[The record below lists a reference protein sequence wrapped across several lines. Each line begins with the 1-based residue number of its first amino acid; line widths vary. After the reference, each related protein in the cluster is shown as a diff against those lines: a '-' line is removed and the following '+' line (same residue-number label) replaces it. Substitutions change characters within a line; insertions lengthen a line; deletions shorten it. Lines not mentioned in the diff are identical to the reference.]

1 MTMTQVMNPAKV
13 TLSQAPQA
21 LAGHF
26 AGYELKLLSH
36 RISAGFPSPAADYAE
51 DGLDLNHYLVQNK
64 PATFMFTVKGDSML
78 GAGICDGDKVV
89 VDKALKPKHKDIV
102 VAVVNDE
109 YTIKRLYQLRG
120 RIELQPENPN
130 YQPITFSEGSEL
142 QIWGVVV
149 GVVRKYSNASSR
161 YSKEGKWH
169 ERFNNTQRN
178 AQHDTQRYKPALCT
192 RGRE

>member
-1 MTMTQVMNPAKV
+1 MTHAINPAKV

-21 LAGHF
+21 LAAHF
-26 AGYELKLLSH
+26 AIDETRLLSH

-51 DGLDLNHYLVQNK
+51 EGLDLNHYLVQNK
-64 PATFMFTVKGDSML
+64 PATFMFTVKGDSMM

-102 VAVVNDE
+102 VAVVDGE

-120 RIELQPENPN
+120 RIELQPENPS
-130 YQPITFSEGSEL
+130 YQPITFNEGKEL

-149 GVVRKYSNASSR
+149 GVVRKYSH
-161 YSKEGKWH
+161 YSG
-169 ERFNNTQRN
+169 
-178 AQHDTQRYKPALCT
+178 
-192 RGRE
+192 RGSK

>member
-1 MTMTQVMNPAKV
+1 MTRKRGDQQQNNKNRVIFKVFTYTVWIYSILITMTTQMTSPKS
-13 TLSQAPQA
+13 TLSQAPQV
-21 LAGHF
+21 LAVHD
-26 AGYELKLLSH
+26 AYEFKLLSH

-51 DGLDLNHYLVQNK
+51 EGLDLNSYLVQNK
-64 PATFMFTVKGDSML
+64 PATFMFTVKGDSMM

-120 RIELQPENPN
+120 KTELQPENPN
-130 YQPITFSEGSEL
+130 YEPITFNENSEL

-149 GVVRKYSNASSR
+149 GVVRKYSHASSR
-161 YSKEGKWH
+161 
-169 ERFNNTQRN
+169 N
-178 AQHDTQRYKPALCT
+178 
-192 RGRE
+192 GRSA

>member
-1 MTMTQVMNPAKV
+1 MALIALSQNPSES
-13 TLSQAPQA
+13 TLTQAPQA
-21 LAGHF
+21 LAVGAAF
-26 AGYELKLLSH
+26 EFTLLSH

-51 DGLDLNHYLVQNK
+51 EGLDLNSYLVQNK
-64 PATFMFTVKGDSML
+64 PATFMFTVKGDSMM

-120 RIELQPENPN
+120 KTELQPENTN
-130 YQPITFSEGSEL
+130 YQPITFDEGNEL

-149 GVVRKYSNASSR
+149 GVVRKYSHASSR
-161 YSKEGKWH
+161 NGK
-169 ERFNNTQRN
+169 
-178 AQHDTQRYKPALCT
+178 A
-192 RGRE
+192 